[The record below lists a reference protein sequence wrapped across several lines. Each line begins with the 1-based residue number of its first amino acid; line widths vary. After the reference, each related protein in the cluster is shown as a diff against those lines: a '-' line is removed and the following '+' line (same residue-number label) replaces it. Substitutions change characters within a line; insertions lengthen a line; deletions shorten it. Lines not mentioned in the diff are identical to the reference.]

1 MDHQKAWDNA
11 VDLWGLI
18 AALECLEDTNAGETL
33 AAKGRA
39 GILSVAEKLAQEL
52 VTHTEKA
59 AMECG
64 KAKVAA

>member
-18 AALECLEDTNAGETL
+18 AALQCLDETNAGEKL

-39 GILSVAEKLAQEL
+39 AILNVAERLAEDL
-52 VTHTEKA
+52 VGHTETGAMQAERKA
-59 AMECG
+59 A
-64 KAKVAA
+64 